1 MSDLQQKLKT
11 LQGLLPSQRQWME
24 RLTFQLE
31 FNPYQLVHIVGGP
44 GTGKSTLCLSIAE
57 LLSDDFN
64 LALLK
69 VEPELPAFRIRQH
82 LLESWFGFCPDGNKP
97 LMQLI
102 GDRQSNLPLAL
113 VLDQAENVPAELW
126 AELSQVPCLVVA
138 ASLQPDP
145 HAELNLPLAPIT
157 LEDAEQLLQS
167 NEFSTLT
174 IADRLDQAEGNL
186 HVLLDP
192 TSKPK
197 HKQTHVNLPTKPAS
211 ILPPLMTF
219 VIGMIVIAGVVV
231 FWFWTERD
239 LRQQPGV
246 GQLTYLPQEEEVGTP
261 APALAQPN
269 NTESK
274 KVVKELVDKL
284 DVVKGNG
291 GSVAVGMAQ
300 QERFDDSADQG
311 TAEPDS
317 TEQAT
322 PGTNDASAAVVK
334 PEADNSKV
342 AGKSVE
348 TISDIVEKPATEQS
362 KIKTKIEPSEDVPDA
377 GESNAAEQLVAQ
389 DSSVSQSDDE
399 LPTSL
404 GQSTQLEPETT
415 FEDEIAAEQQSR
427 QPNSTASDTVVETT
441 GNTSTESLEN
451 NKSTTA
457 ETTALNADE
466 LADELSVAPTE
477 PVKPAN
483 SSYRYAETTLLGLSG
498 EAKALQLVVF
508 SNENALNSFK
518 QSYPQLQTYTYA
530 RTKNGQKQLVV
541 VLAPFSDH
549 AAAKAQINKLP
560 AAFQNAFVKAIS
572 EIHSEISTN

>member
-1 MSDLQQKLKT
+1 MSDLQLKLKT

-102 GDRQSNLPLAL
+102 GERQSNLPLAL

-157 LEDAEQLLQS
+157 LEDAEQLLQTS
-167 NEFSTLT
+167 EFSTLT
-174 IADRLDQAEGNL
+174 VADRLDQAEGNL

-197 HKQTHVNLPTKPAS
+197 HKQTLVNLPTKPAS

-219 VIGMIVIAGVVV
+219 VIGMLVIAGVVV

-246 GQLTYLPQEEEVGTP
+246 GQLTYLPQEEEVGSATP
-261 APALAQPN
+261 DLVKPN
-269 NTESK
+269 NVESK

-284 DVVKGNG
+284 DVVKGND
-291 GSVAVGMAQ
+291 GSVAIGMAQ
-300 QERFDDSADQG
+300 QERFDDSAEQVS
-311 TAEPDS
+311 AE
-317 TEQAT
+317 QVT
-322 PGTNDASAAVVK
+322 PETIDASHAVVK
-334 PEADNSKV
+334 PEAANSKV
-342 AGKSVE
+342 ADKSVE
-348 TISDIVEKPATEQS
+348 NVSGIAEKPVAEQS
-362 KIKTKIEPSEDVPDA
+362 NIAGLTVEPSDVVTDA
-377 GESNAAEQLVAQ
+377 GQSNASEQLVAQ
-389 DSSVSQSDDE
+389 DNSGSQSDDE

-427 QPNSTASDTVVETT
+427 QSNPSASDTVVETKV
-441 GNTSTESLEN
+441 NTSAESLESS
-451 NKSTTA
+451 KATTA
-457 ETTALNADE
+457 ETTASNTDE
-466 LADELSVAPTE
+466 LADELSIQPTE

-549 AAAKAQINKLP
+549 AAAKAQINRLP

>member
-1 MSDLQQKLKT
+1 MSDLQAKLKT

-31 FNPYQLVHIVGGP
+31 FNPYQLVHIVGGA
-44 GTGKSTLCLSIAE
+44 GSGKSTLCLSIAE

-69 VEPELPAFRIRQH
+69 VEPGLPAFLIRQH

-102 GDRQSNLPLAL
+102 GERQSNLPLAL
-113 VLDQAENVPAELW
+113 VLDQADNVPAELW

-145 HAELNLPLAPIT
+145 HAELNLPLSPIT
-157 LEDAEQLLQS
+157 LEDAEQLLQD
-167 NEFSTLT
+167 NAFSTLT

-192 TSKPK
+192 SSKPK
-197 HKQTHVNLPTKPAS
+197 AKHTNAAVASKPAS
-211 ILPPLMTF
+211 IWPPLVTF
-219 VIGMIVIAGVVV
+219 ALGMVVIGAVVV

-246 GQLTYLPQEEEVGTP
+246 GQLTYLPQEEEVV
-261 APALAQPN
+261 APAVVTKAPD

-274 KVVKELVDKL
+274 KVVKELVDQL
-284 DVVKGNG
+284 DVVKG
-291 GSVAVGMAQ
+291 SASSQASGMAQ
-300 QERFDDSADQG
+300 PERFDDSA
-311 TAEPDS
+311 EPVAVEQS
-317 TEQAT
+317 TETARVEET
-322 PGTNDASAAVVK
+322 K
-334 PEADNSKV
+334 PAQPEKPLDNSGESKTAVAEQKLDQVKV
-342 AGKSVE
+342 EPVQVTSQSNIAEVANA
-348 TISDIVEKPATEQS
+348 DEQS
-362 KIKTKIEPSEDVPDA
+362 A
-377 GESNAAEQLVAQ
+377 
-389 DSSVSQSDDE
+389 SSGNVDE
-399 LPTSL
+399 LPSTPA
-404 GQSTQLEPETT
+404 QSTQLEPETT
-415 FEDEIAAEQQSR
+415 VEDEIASELQSIQQDSQQPTGAIASGVNAGEAE
-427 QPNSTASDTVVETT
+427 PVEKITEAAA
-441 GNTSTESLEN
+441 NT
-451 NKSTTA
+451 
-457 ETTALNADE
+457 ADE
-466 LADELSVAPTE
+466 LVDISQTNAAKSVTE
-477 PVKPAN
+477 SNYKY
-483 SSYRYAETTLLGLSG
+483 SETLLLAFSG
-498 EAKALQLVVF
+498 EDKALQLVVF

-541 VLAPFSDH
+541 VMAPFNDPTS
-549 AAAKAQINKLP
+549 AKAQISKLP